1 MLEKR
6 TIILH
11 VTKAE
16 DVSKL
21 TWVLGLREEGMAL
34 QIGGVRFRS
43 SCSRMEREGLKC
55 TGHPRLQK
63 QRLKRNR
70 AL

>member
-1 MLEKR
+1 M
-6 TIILH
+6 H
-11 VTKAE
+11 ATKAE

-21 TWVLGLREEGMAL
+21 TWGLGLTEEGMAL
-34 QIGGVRFRS
+34 QIGGVREKGVRFRS
-43 SCSRMEREGLKC
+43 SCIRMEREGLKF